1 MILINIFLVT
11 DVLSSLFNDNQ
22 IAEIPMSECKICFKV
37 LSVEPLL
44 CCSSSICSK
53 CVYHY
58 FTTNINETRI
68 RITCPSC
75 PHIFTRKEILSLL
88 SNYDHNGNIS
98 ERYKRFYADINRE
111 AHIKTCPRCCS
122 IKQIDKRLFE
132 GIRWKKNDSTKSSH
146 ESRFSPLGCKYNFYP
161 DKPLVRHTVR
171 GLVAGAASLAIP
183 VAAVGAVAL
192 LAVGTTI
199 GAPTYGTYR
208 LVKHIHSKRQE
219 RRQRYRTKTIARHWN
234 TSDSL
239 STDDQMI
246 ESDDI
251 RRTVQAI
258 A

>member
-1 MILINIFLVT
+1 
-11 DVLSSLFNDNQ
+11 
-22 IAEIPMSECKICFKV
+22 MSECKICFKV

-132 GIRWKKNDSTKSSH
+132 GIRWKKNDSTKSS
-146 ESRFSPLGCKYNFYP
+146 L
-161 DKPLVRHTVR
+161 
-171 GLVAGAASLAIP
+171 
-183 VAAVGAVAL
+183 
-192 LAVGTTI
+192 
-199 GAPTYGTYR
+199 
-208 LVKHIHSKRQE
+208 
-219 RRQRYRTKTIARHWN
+219 
-234 TSDSL
+234 
-239 STDDQMI
+239 
-246 ESDDI
+246 
-251 RRTVQAI
+251 
-258 A
+258 